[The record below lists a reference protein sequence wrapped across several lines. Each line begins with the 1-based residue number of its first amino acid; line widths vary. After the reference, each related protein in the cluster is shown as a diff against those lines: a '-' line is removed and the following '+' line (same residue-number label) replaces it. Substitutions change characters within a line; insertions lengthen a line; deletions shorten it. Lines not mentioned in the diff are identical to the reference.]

1 MKKEALINIIIN
13 DLKEVQQLMDAFR
26 GDTSV
31 SSAFVN
37 LAKTKIRNIE
47 DEVSLL
53 EQEFGD
59 SGITN
64 QPIDKEIAVEQ
75 KVVEEKAEPVVV
87 ETKEVKEIVEEPV
100 QESKVA
106 TEKSE
111 PVIEIPVKHVE
122 EESHAKVE
130 ADIKKDPP
138 QEQIVKHE
146 SKPKGENTK
155 PKKGSTIEGSSTLS
169 DVLQKKRGTIN
180 EKISLGETENDLLNS
195 KPVDD
200 VRKAMGINDRFQYQ
214 RELFSGDADLF
225 NQTLD
230 QLNRMSS
237 FDDASNFLI
246 SNFDWDRES
255 EVHGSFLKIVKRRFL

>member
-64 QPIDKEIAVEQ
+64 QPI
-75 KVVEEKAEPVVV
+75 EPVVV

-138 QEQIVKHE
+138 QEQIVKQE

-169 DVLQKKRGTIN
+169 DVLQKKRGAIN